1 MTHQNHQTN
10 GASLEDCHTNF
21 FALTDLCGIKWR
33 KFVNSERVNAS
44 SDPLDDPILRSYSR
58 CMQADIL
65 CVWRRIP
72 STKQDNSDLNPIFE
86 ISTSKVHPPLSLAAA
101 KELWIFWY
109 GEEPDLSELV
119 DAELLKVAANQ
130 ALWNGTWERGL
141 TYECRSLLFKA
152 LHNLMER
159 FVLTKDIVRFGKWF
173 VQPCTS
179 NDRLFGRSSQHLSFS
194 FTFFVHGDT
203 VCASIDL
210 REHPAVRPLSK
221 EHLTEAAAAFAAAG
235 NSQTLS
241 QSHEHG
247 NVTNLPE
254 DVASPHS
261 PNSGG
266 AVGDGG
272 TNSNSPN
279 SSTTPKP
286 RRVILAPFG
295 MAATLTGNSFKATDP
310 MAEKILEDWAS
321 FFPLCNKE
329 NSDVPPVVEVV
340 SGGHKMYHPSIY
352 VLVTDLDDM
361 EEMEAAASQK
371 GSLGTTS
378 SAEAAA
384 LAAISSA
391 NTNEFTGNSRKSTS
405 TQQPAS
411 LQQQQLQQQMH
422 TVTTV
427 TTVATSCSQANS
439 SGVGGSNGINS
450 NSSIAMVEQHLHELS
465 ARAQPYYDTTASSF
479 TSNTTNTHASPQAA
493 TEMPERVWQDCITN
507 TLHVTYAA
515 SVAAT
520 AMSTGATTAQITCS
534 SLSTTTGG
542 VTTTTATGSGTV
554 GGEDCNSTSGNN
566 GNNDNNAGSVGGA
579 GNSSGGCS
587 SMDTQNTNTKIGD
600 ANEVEAKLRM
610 QQMQF
615 WGFVDPTEKTPCS
628 CTKTLNPAS
637 MTPHDTPH
645 GGASTYS
652 RNSVGDLMPVPS
664 VGSPGTPAQSPHPNS
679 TLSQPTSVPPADQLL
694 TMSPRAPPS
703 VPNLQQPPTPIDHLL
718 DKNTPAPTPTDQH
731 DNKSITTSPYVRP
744 TPSVEPPPSV
754 EAGNGGG
761 GVTGVGPNGPGSVPQ
776 PPSVG
781 RSTPTISGQQQQ
793 QQQQQGSQQSQAQ
806 IMGTG
811 TTGSAGP
818 QCGTISIKKFEI
830 QQPSLTTLSADQIK
844 PEPGYAPTPLS
855 GSGSRNGLPE
865 VSTSSAISAADAIND
880 YWKSFK
886 MPEIKVK
893 DIDSFA
899 NDDCSKYN
907 VLYDFTYQNAWANHP
922 MKRFKLNDVTKPC
935 RSMCT
940 KNLYEGHTH
949 SKPLMPSPGSIYGS
963 QLLSIDASLNSLTS
977 SAMNAASAS
986 GSSSGGLVGIAAH
999 CGNLTNIKE
1008 ENVGSD
1014 GNGNGGGYFRGL
1026 DIQTT
1031 DALQGTASPCKD
1043 GKSSASG
1050 DLYTAEGLNPT
1061 MNDLEQLFETSNDGC
1076 GSVQIHTP
1084 PDSNNP
1090 SNGSTATTTIDDLK
1104 RSTAVAAAVNASAVA
1119 IAALQNCT
1127 NTPNASNSIGNNG
1140 SSNGGGNGGSSMAED
1155 LTKMFPTP
1163 PSHEQHHPN
1172 SSPCQ
1177 MDIQMTDLSVITAAT
1192 AISGGLEAGMGG
1204 MIKIKQ
1210 EYFAELGSPVE
1221 EPIEDWSYVYRPPKR
1236 AKFVGSSKYAPLTNL
1251 PSQTLPPLA
1260 LPTNCTYKPS
1270 WTTQKSRA
1278 VVAAQAAAAQQQ
1290 QQQQLQQ
1297 LQQQHQQLHE
1307 LLSAAPRTPLQQP
1320 RTPLGP
1326 IPSPM
1331 HSNTVPT
1338 PLSSGGGGVGGGNNL
1353 LLNQLNC
1360 PQAALTNT
1368 PGSTSMQQMMQRAG
1382 MSPISPSPASVV
1394 PFPMMQPQ
1402 RHPPPPYE
1410 MAVASPA
1417 TSTSSYLNKQ
1427 YHSQEHPPTPQS
1439 VGMPSTHLPRPL
1451 SAAGNLPSTGVA
1463 TGAVVARELPE
1474 VSSLIVNILL
1484 YDTALNV
1491 FRDHNFDSST
1501 VCVCNADSQK
1511 VGNIRGADSGVY
1523 VPLPGGSFNPLPPSS
1538 NASGNPAVA
1547 GISGSSGSG
1556 GGGAAAGSMRLLSA
1570 FGGGS
1575 ALDSPASLPGT
1586 SGHTGSGSSS
1596 SSNTPASNQHIT
1608 GYVDDDPVD
1617 CTCGFSAVVN
1627 RRLAFRAGLFYEDEM
1642 EITGVAEDPARNKKQ
1657 SLPSL
1662 IANLAAA
1669 LTPTAVKL
1677 TSSLAIKG
1685 ANSLLPA
1692 QADKA
1697 NHVQPDA
1704 QALQHAHVIFDLLL
1718 EQCSIIQTSS
1728 SAVHRALQRHRHRL
1742 ARQSRQPQSVAAI
1755 SNVLEFV
1762 DANDVIC
1769 LALEQARL
1777 AFESNRMDVNEFSSQ
1792 NQLSPFD
1799 PSRPGTAKRNHQL
1812 FGGRLT
1818 VHKWPYIPVGF
1829 SRSNK
1834 EIVRTMN
1841 FIQPMLQNAF
1851 HSKSRSAAGS
1861 KDATYTVSGPLTW
1874 RQFHRLAGR
1883 ASGQCE
1889 PQPIPS
1895 VIVGHDKD
1903 WVSVA
1908 PLAIHYWDKLLLEP
1922 YAYARDI
1929 VYLVVCPE
1937 TDFVVQNT
1945 RTYFRELS
1953 STYEM
1958 CKLGR
1963 HTPIRGWDGLLTVG
1977 PRSPTDNTP
1986 NSTPLDD
1993 WLRTLDN
2000 TAIAEKIR
2008 LYASAFHN
2016 QIAPYLNRVPGD
2028 KTLLNPP
2035 ENSSCQ
2041 PGAGRERGTTSPM
2054 GSMSSIHSSVSG
2066 VDQDK
2071 THTSPKIEGMDQ
2083 QQQQQQLQHQQMQ
2096 HQQQQQQNSAE
2107 SIDMKPDIKPD
2118 TKPPIVLS
2126 DPLGMGETMEDI
2138 NPPAIVLYVVEPFTF
2153 GSDSPELERLA
2164 CIALLRCY
2172 AELLKSI
2179 PDSVR
2184 ANINI
2189 QIISLESIVEL
2200 GRSRT
2205 RKRFSDEIRCLALN
2219 IFSQCR
2225 RHMVHTQAVK
2235 SLTGFGTAA
2244 NMEAFLKSKDDKNRQ
2259 PYKMYTPPYV
2269 LAPMHEKNDKTD
2281 FSRQSS
2287 SMRALNEQKY
2297 SVMYCNYCLSEDQ
2310 CWLLATV
2317 TDDRGEMFEKIII
2330 NIDVPNRARRR
2341 KAPARRVGLKK
2352 LMDFIMGLISQTAH
2366 HWRLVVGRIGRI
2378 GHSELKS
2385 WSSLLSKQNLQ
2396 KASKQLKDICKQCS
2410 FMYPPGIL
2418 SACLVTLE
2426 PDSKLRVMPDQFTPD
2441 ERFSQISMQNPL
2453 STPQDVTCTHILVF
2467 PTSAVCLSFTR
2478 QFQNEPQVD
2487 LENDIIFDDD
2497 DENGGFTDAELMG
2510 DLLDWDPQPGRLSN
2524 HCSPDRMEDNRSWPS
2539 AGGNNFNSAQQQDV
2553 EEVGS
2558 INQQPLAV
2566 GYMVSTAP
2574 TGRMPSWF
2582 WAACPHL
2589 EDVCPV
2595 FLKTALHLHVPNIQT
2610 ADDILNSTNAHS
2622 SAIDHPLDSSL
2633 TADVLRFVLEGYNA
2647 LSWLALDSN
2656 THDRL
2661 SCLPINVQ
2669 MLMDLYYLTAA
2680 IM

>member
-1 MTHQNHQTN
+1 
-10 GASLEDCHTNF
+10 
-21 FALTDLCGIKWR
+21 
-33 KFVNSERVNAS
+33 
-44 SDPLDDPILRSYSR
+44 
-58 CMQADIL
+58 
-65 CVWRRIP
+65 
-72 STKQDNSDLNPIFE
+72 
-86 ISTSKVHPPLSLAAA
+86 
-101 KELWIFWY
+101 
-109 GEEPDLSELV
+109 
-119 DAELLKVAANQ
+119 
-130 ALWNGTWERGL
+130 
-141 TYECRSLLFKA
+141 
-152 LHNLMER
+152 
-159 FVLTKDIVRFGKWF
+159 
-173 VQPCTS
+173 
-179 NDRLFGRSSQHLSFS
+179 
-194 FTFFVHGDT
+194 
-203 VCASIDL
+203 
-210 REHPAVRPLSK
+210 
-221 EHLTEAAAAFAAAG
+221 
-235 NSQTLS
+235 
-241 QSHEHG
+241 
-247 NVTNLPE
+247 
-254 DVASPHS
+254 
-261 PNSGG
+261 
-266 AVGDGG
+266 
-272 TNSNSPN
+272 
-279 SSTTPKP
+279 
-286 RRVILAPFG
+286 
-295 MAATLTGNSFKATDP
+295 
-310 MAEKILEDWAS
+310 
-321 FFPLCNKE
+321 
-329 NSDVPPVVEVV
+329 
-340 SGGHKMYHPSIY
+340 
-352 VLVTDLDDM
+352 
-361 EEMEAAASQK
+361 
-371 GSLGTTS
+371 
-378 SAEAAA
+378 
-384 LAAISSA
+384 
-391 NTNEFTGNSRKSTS
+391 
-405 TQQPAS
+405 
-411 LQQQQLQQQMH
+411 
-422 TVTTV
+422 
-427 TTVATSCSQANS
+427 
-439 SGVGGSNGINS
+439 
-450 NSSIAMVEQHLHELS
+450 
-465 ARAQPYYDTTASSF
+465 
-479 TSNTTNTHASPQAA
+479 
-493 TEMPERVWQDCITN
+493 
-507 TLHVTYAA
+507 
-515 SVAAT
+515 
-520 AMSTGATTAQITCS
+520 
-534 SLSTTTGG
+534 
-542 VTTTTATGSGTV
+542 
-554 GGEDCNSTSGNN
+554 
-566 GNNDNNAGSVGGA
+566 
-579 GNSSGGCS
+579 
-587 SMDTQNTNTKIGD
+587 
-600 ANEVEAKLRM
+600 
-610 QQMQF
+610 
-615 WGFVDPTEKTPCS
+615 
-628 CTKTLNPAS
+628 

-679 TLSQPTSVPPADQLL
+679 TLSQPTSVPPADQLM

-703 VPNLQQPPTPIDHLL
+703 VSNLQQPSTPIDHLL

-754 EAGNGGG
+754 EGGNGGMG
-761 GVTGVGPNGPGSVPQ
+761 GLGPNGPGSVPQ

-781 RSTPTISGQQQQ
+781 RNTPTISSQQQHQ
-793 QQQQQGSQQSQAQ
+793 QQHQGPQAQ
-806 IMGTG
+806 IL
-811 TTGSAGP
+811 GSSAETAVP
-818 QCGTISIKKFEI
+818 QCGSITIKKFEL
-830 QQPSLTTLSADQIK
+830 QQTSLPLFSTEQVKT
-844 PEPGYAPTPLS
+844 EPDY
-855 GSGSRNGLPE
+855 GSTSMAGACTRNGLPI
-865 VSTSSAISAADAIND
+865 VSAASGISAADAIND

-899 NDDCSKYN
+899 NDDCSKFD
-907 VLYDFTYQNAWANHP
+907 VLYDFTFQNAWANHP
-922 MKRFKLNDVTKPC
+922 MKRFKLNEAAKPC

-949 SKPLMPSPGSIYGS
+949 SKPLMPSPGSLYGS
-963 QLLSIDASLNSLTS
+963 QLLSIDASVNPLGGTTMDATS
-977 SAMNAASAS
+977 M
-986 GSSSGGLVGIAAH
+986 GGVVSGGLVGIAAH
-999 CGNLTNIKE
+999 GANMANA
-1008 ENVGSD
+1008 NGSSTTID
-1014 GNGNGGGYFRGL
+1014 GNSSASGYFQSL
-1026 DIQTT
+1026 DIQAT
-1031 DALQGTASPCKD
+1031 DALQGTASPCKE

-1050 DLYTAEGLNPT
+1050 NLYTAEGLNPT
-1061 MNDLEQLFETSNDGC
+1061 MNDLEQLFETSNDDC

-1090 SNGSTATTTIDDLK
+1090 SNGTASTTTIDDLK
-1104 RSTAVAAAVNASAVA
+1104 RSTAVAVAVAAGAVA
-1119 IAALQNCT
+1119 IAALQNCSNTT
-1127 NTPNASNSIGNNG
+1127 NVTNSLINSSSN
-1140 SSNGGGNGGSSMAED
+1140 NGGGTGGPSMIQAED

-1177 MDIQMTDLSVITAAT
+1177 MDIQMTDLSVITASTTMSAN
-1192 AISGGLEAGMGG
+1192 LETGMGSI
-1204 MIKIKQ
+1204 IKVKQ
-1210 EYFAELGSPVE
+1210 EYSVELGSPVE

-1251 PSQTLPPLA
+1251 PSQMLPLLS
-1260 LPTNCTYKPS
+1260 LPSNCTYKPS

-1290 QQQQLQQ
+1290 QQLQQQQ

-1307 LLSAAPRTPLQQP
+1307 LLTAAPRTPLQQP

-1331 HSNTVPT
+1331 HTNTVPT
-1338 PLSSGGGGVGGGNNL
+1338 PLNSGGGGGSSGNNL

-1368 PGSTSMQQMMQRAG
+1368 SVSAGMQQMMHRVG
-1382 MSPISPSPASVV
+1382 MSPISPAPASVV

-1427 YHSQEHPPTPQS
+1427 YHSQEHPRTPQS
-1439 VGMPSTHLPRPL
+1439 VGMPSTHLPRPM
-1451 SAAGNLPSTGVA
+1451 SAAGNLVSGSVT
-1463 TGAVVARELPE
+1463 TGAVAARELPE

-1523 VPLPGGSFNPLPPSS
+1523 VPLPGGSFNPLPPSA
-1538 NASGNPAVA
+1538 NGNSSIGTA
-1547 GISGSSGSG
+1547 GIGASG
-1556 GGGAAAGSMRLLSA
+1556 GGGSSSVGGANMRMLSA
-1570 FGGGS
+1570 FGCGS

-1596 SSNTPASNQHIT
+1596 SSATPGSNQHFT

-1642 EITGVAEDPARNKKQ
+1642 EITGVAEDPGRNKKQ
-1657 SLPSL
+1657 SLPS
-1662 IANLAAA
+1662 IVANLATA
-1669 LTPTAVKL
+1669 LTPSGSAL
-1677 TSSLAIKG
+1677 SASSLPIKSG
-1685 ANSLLPA
+1685 NPLVPT
-1692 QADKA
+1692 QAEKGQHA
-1697 NHVQPDA
+1697 QPDA
-1704 QALQHAHVIFDLLL
+1704 HALQNAHVIFDLLL

-1728 SAVHRALQRHRHRL
+1728 SSIHRALQRHRHRL
-1742 ARQSRQPQSVAAI
+1742 ARQSRQPQSIAAI

-1777 AFESNRMDVNEFSSQ
+1777 AFESNRMDVNEFGGQ
-1792 NQLSPFD
+1792 QQLSPFH
-1799 PSRPGTAKRNHQL
+1799 TAGSASTRRYKHL
-1812 FGGRLT
+1812 FGSRLT

-1829 SRSNK
+1829 TRSNK

-1841 FIQPMLQNAF
+1841 FVQPMLQNAF

-1908 PLAIHYWDKLLLEP
+1908 PLAIHYWDKFLLEP

-1937 TDFVVQNT
+1937 TDFAVDNT

-1977 PRSPTDNTP
+1977 PRAPTDNTP
-1986 NSTPLDD
+1986 TSTPLDD
-1993 WLRTLDN
+1993 WLRTLDDSQL
-2000 TAIAEKIR
+2000 AEKIR

-2016 QIAPYLNRVPGD
+2016 QIVPYLNRIPGD

-2035 ENSSCQ
+2035 ESNSCQ
-2041 PGAGRERGTTSPM
+2041 PGAGRERGTTSPTGTSGM
-2054 GSMSSIHSSVSG
+2054 GG
-2066 VDQDK
+2066 VDAEK
-2071 THTSPKIEGMDQ
+2071 LHNSPKMEGVEQ
-2083 QQQQQQLQHQQMQ
+2083 QQQ
-2096 HQQQQQQNSAE
+2096 HQQQQQQQQQNAPE
-2107 SIDMKPDIKPD
+2107 STDMKPDIKAD
-2118 TKPPIVLS
+2118 AKPPIVLS
-2126 DPLGMGETMEDI
+2126 DPLGMGETMEDV
-2138 NPPAIVLYVVEPFTF
+2138 NPPAIVLYIVEPFTF

-2184 ANINI
+2184 ANMNI
-2189 QIISLESIVEL
+2189 QMISLESIVEL
-2200 GRSRT
+2200 GRSRS

-2225 RHMVHTQAVK
+2225 RHLVHTQAVK

-2244 NMEAFLKSKDDKNRQ
+2244 NMEAFLKSKEDKNRQ

-2281 FSRQSS
+2281 FSRQSA

-2310 CWLLATV
+2310 SWLLATV

-2330 NIDVPNRARRR
+2330 NIDVPNRTRRR

-2366 HWRLVVGRIGRI
+2366 PWRLVVGRIGRI

-2410 FMYPPGIL
+2410 LMYPPGIL

-2487 LENDIIFDDD
+2487 LENDFLNFDEE
-2497 DENGGFTDAELMG
+2497 DENEGFTDADLMG
-2510 DLLDWDPQPGRLSN
+2510 DLLDWDPQPGRMSN
-2524 HCSPDRMEDNRSWPS
+2524 HCSPDRLEDNRSWQS

-2582 WAACPHL
+2582 WSACPHL

-2610 ADDILNSTNAHS
+2610 TDDILNSTNAHS
-2622 SAIDHPLDSSL
+2622 SATDHPLDSSL